1 MSYHSKFRGLGVTD
15 SSLVSGGASA
25 IDAGLV
31 AAGAV
36 AGPVGL
42 AISSGIAVVTTALQG
57 VINGCGSTC
66 EVTSTWANQ
75 VEAALQQNIAA
86 YFALPTPRSTTDQA
100 AAIANFNAGWNALVS
115 ECNQASLGSAGQ
127 DCITDRE
134 AGACHY
140 TQPASSVPPWGS
152 PAAGECW
159 NWFSGYLYPI
169 QNDPNVSSASTSTP
183 STALSTSSESLPGG
197 TGIGV
202 SNMSGETI
210 ALLAAAALVAWMVLK

>member
-1 MSYHSKFRGLGVTD
+1 MSYQRTYGLGATEGGLI
-15 SSLVSGGASA
+15 SSGIVGS
-25 IDAGLV
+25 
-31 AAGAV
+31 GAV
-36 AGPVGL
+36 AGALIGGPVG
-42 AISSGIAVVTTALQG
+42 AAVSAGVAAVASVLQG

-100 AAIANFNAGWNALVS
+100 AAIANFNAGWNALVQ
-115 ECNQASLGSAGQ
+115 ECNNPSLGSAGQ
-127 DCITDRE
+127 ACITNRE
-134 AGACHY
+134 AGACHW

-169 QNDPNVSSASTSTP
+169 QQDEDVVAPSAGSP
-183 STALSTSSESLPGG
+183 STALTTANESLPGG
-197 TGIGV
+197 TGSTGTV
-202 SNMSGETI
+202 SIETI
-210 ALLAAAALVAWMVLK
+210 GLLAAAALVAWLVLK